1 MSNTNAVLFKLSVH
15 LNRDGEVVLEASHPP
30 DPQLVEEA
38 FDAWNSE
45 YPETKKIVS
54 LVEYLRDYQ
63 NNFIRG
69 VAAFI

>member
-38 FDAWNSE
+38 FDAWDPE
-45 YPETKKIVS
+45 YEETKKIVS

-63 NNFIRG
+63 NNFIKG